1 MTTITLDL
9 PEPLA
14 QKVSSADPQTIQK
27 ALEEGLGL
35 QTTGDKEQATEHP
48 HITRTPGILG
58 GRPIIRGSRIPVWQI
73 VEAILYLG
81 ETVEGYLVGHPHL
94 SAAKIHD
101 ALSYYFDYR
110 DEIEREIEENKTENV
125 TREFGIVVDERGLG
139 HFAAN
144 KPSNK

>member
-14 QKVSSADPQTIQK
+14 QKVSTADPQTIRK

-48 HITRTPGILG
+48 HITRALGILG

-73 VEAILYLG
+73 VEAILYMG
-81 ETVEGYLVGHPHL
+81 ETVEGYLAGHPHL

-101 ALSYYFDYR
+101 ALSYYFDHR
-110 DEIEREIEENKTENV
+110 AEIEREIEENKTENV
-125 TREFGIVVDERGLG
+125 AREFDIVVDERGLG
-139 HFAAN
+139 RFAAN
-144 KPSNK
+144 KTSNK